1 MEIPD
6 LVQDALGDE
15 EVQAGVSL
23 GDEDTLCF
31 TPTRTLIYRG
41 EGLLSDEDV
50 SEYLHDFERLSVSE
64 GRRKT
69 TFSLT
74 YVDDKREF
82 SVPGNRADPVLERL
96 LESALRV
103 NGVVEPDEGLA
114 GVFRFSELT
123 LAVADQRMLKHVGEY
138 TWDGDYVAFPYDD
151 VTGLHFEDGSVATAV
166 VLEVDGR
173 PERIKAPND
182 QAALLRKTL
191 EEALFEYHG
200 VDSLDELNRA
210 LETEAEGDDESA
222 ASATESSRGLG
233 LDADIDPL
241 VGGDDGGDADPSP
254 EQDARE
260 RPAGEGGGQAR
271 AESEW
276 SSANAGGAANADSRS
291 NDGESRSTGASAG
304 RSRSA
309 GGAASTAETT
319 QRSTDRDDD
328 LEAVEEQLAE
338 LTEAVQRQNELLER
352 QQQTVTQLIKELRQ
366 GR

>member
-50 SEYLHDFERLSVSE
+50 SEYPHDFERLSVSA

-74 YVDDKREF
+74 YVDGKREF

-103 NGVVEPDEGLA
+103 NGVIEPDEGLA

-138 TWDGDYVAFPYDD
+138 TWDGDYEAFAYDD

-166 VLEVDGR
+166 VLAVDGR

-200 VDSLDELNRA
+200 VGSLDELNRA
-210 LETEAEGDDESA
+210 LETDDEGDDGESTA
-222 ASATESSRGLG
+222 DQSESSRGLG

-241 VGGDDGGDADPSP
+241 VGGDDGTQADSAP
-254 EQDARE
+254 EQEARE
-260 RPAGEGGGQAR
+260 RPAGEEGGQPR

-276 SSANAGGAANADSRS
+276 SSANAGGAGNADSRS
-291 NDGESRSTGASAG
+291 DDRATAASAD

-309 GGAASTAETT
+309 GGGTGTAETT
-319 QRSTDRDDD
+319 QRPTDRDDD
-328 LEAVEEQLAE
+328 LAAVEEQLAE

-352 QQQTVTQLIKELRQ
+352 QQQTVKQLIKELRQ

>member
-50 SEYLHDFERLSVSE
+50 SEYPHDFERLGISE

-74 YVDDKREF
+74 YVDGKREF
-82 SVPGNRADPVLERL
+82 SVPGNRTDPVLERL

-103 NGVVEPDEGLA
+103 NGVIEPGEGLA

-138 TWDGDYVAFPYDD
+138 TWDGDYETLAYDD

-166 VLEVDGR
+166 VLEVGGR

-200 VDSLDELNRA
+200 VGSLDELNRA
-210 LETEAEGDDESA
+210 LETEDEGDDGESP
-222 ASATESSRGLG
+222 ASPSESSRGLG

-241 VGGDDGGDADPSP
+241 VGGDGSETEQSP
-254 EQDARE
+254 EQNARE
-260 RPAGEGGGQAR
+260 RPAGEGGGR
-271 AESEW
+271 ATADSEW
-276 SSANAGGAANADSRS
+276 SSANAGGPADAGSRS
-291 NDGESRSTGASAG
+291 NDRESRPTAASAD

-309 GGAASTAETT
+309 GGATGTAETT
-319 QRSTDRDDD
+319 QQPTDRDDD

-352 QQQTVTQLIKELRQ
+352 QQQTVKQLIKELRQ